1 MLAVSRRCR
10 QPGKPAG
17 RDIVGAVATSI
28 SAGQLRALRLRAQL
42 LAGPRAGSVAGAA
55 AHLGGLQAQ
64 AAPPARPAVR
74 ARTAGLTA
82 AGVDQACAAGDVTR
96 TWAMRGTLH
105 MVATRDVRWM
115 TGLLGPVFARK
126 GQRRR
131 EQLGLDEAFCER
143 ALSALA
149 GILTGSPPLARA
161 ELISRLAA
169 EGIQIDPRTQ
179 QPPHLLGYAAN
190 RGLICRGPDGAGDEP
205 TYVLLE
211 EWAAGAPALGKDDAL
226 AELAR
231 RYLRGHGPASR
242 NDFAAW
248 SGLPATDGTR
258 ALDLIADNLTPVSA
272 DWARLFALRGDSLEA
287 ADHLGAPSDLGAPG
301 DLGAAGDSAPL
312 LLGHFDSYLL
322 GYRERGLVLD
332 ARYARRIQTGG
343 GFVQP
348 VVVTGGR
355 VAGTG
360 GSRAPRGRRARAP
373 RHGSPSS
380 HSRRCRPPARTA
392 WRPRPRTS
400 AGSSAWT

>member
-1 MLAVSRRCR
+1 MLAVSRGPR
-10 QPGKPAG
+10 QPGSPAG
-17 RDIVGAVATSI
+17 SDIVGAVATSI
-28 SAGQLRALRLRAQL
+28 PAGQLRALRLRAQL

-64 AAPPARPAVR
+64 AAPPARLAVR

-143 ALSALA
+143 ALTALA
-149 GILTGSPPLARA
+149 GILTGSPPLTRA
-161 ELISRLAA
+161 GLIGRLAA
-169 EGIQIDPRTQ
+169 EGIRIDPRTQ

-205 TYVLLE
+205 TYVLLD

-231 RYLRGHGPASR
+231 RYLRGYGPASR

-258 ALDLIADNLTPVSA
+258 ALDLISDDVTPVSA
-272 DWARLFALRGDSLEA
+272 DGARLFALRGDSLGA
-287 ADHLGAPSDLGAPG
+287 AGDPGDLGAPG
-301 DLGAAGDSAPL
+301 DLGTSGDLRAS
-312 LLGHFDSYLL
+312 
-322 GYRERGLVLD
+322 
-332 ARYARRIQTGG
+332 
-343 GFVQP
+343 
-348 VVVTGGR
+348 VTCVPR
-355 VAGTG
+355 C
-360 GSRAPRGRRARAP
+360 SR
-373 RHGSPSS
+373 
-380 HSRRCRPPARTA
+380 
-392 WRPRPRTS
+392 
-400 AGSSAWT
+400 

>member
-1 MLAVSRRCR
+1 M
-10 QPGKPAG
+10 
-17 RDIVGAVATSI
+17 ATSI

-42 LAGPRAGSVAGAA
+42 LTGPRVGSVAGAA
-55 AHLGGLQAQ
+55 AHLGGLLAL
-64 AAPPARPAVR
+64 AAPPARLAVR
-74 ARTAGLTA
+74 ARTASLTA
-82 AGVDQACAAGDVTR
+82 GGVNQACAAGDVTS

-115 TGLLGPVFARK
+115 TGLLGPVFACK

-169 EGIQIDPRTQ
+169 EGIRIDPRTQ

-205 TYVLLE
+205 TYVLLD

-231 RYLRGHGPASR
+231 RYLQGYGPASR

-248 SGLPATDGTR
+248 SGLPAADGTR
-258 ALDLIADNLTPVSA
+258 ALDLIADDLTPVSA
-272 DWARLFALRGDSLEA
+272 DGARLFALSGDSLEA
-287 ADHLGAPSDLGAPG
+287 AGDPG
-301 DLGAAGDSAPL
+301 DLGTPGDLDTPGDPPPL

-332 ARYARRIQTGG
+332 ARYARRIQAGG

-348 VVVTGGR
+348 VVVIGGR
-355 VAGTG
+355 VAGTWRLTRPAG
-360 GSRAPRGRRARAP
+360 KARPGRPGTAHHRAIHGATGRQRGRPGGRGRGHRPVP
-373 RHGSPSS
+373 RRG
-380 HSRRCRPPARTA
+380 RD
-392 WRPRPRTS
+392 
-400 AGSSAWT
+400 AGEREREREKRGNVNEGDWSYG

>member
-1 MLAVSRRCR
+1 M
-10 QPGKPAG
+10 
-17 RDIVGAVATSI
+17 ATSI
-28 SAGQLRALRLRAQL
+28 LAGQLRALRLRAQL
-42 LAGPRAGSVAGAA
+42 LSGPGAGSVAGAA

-64 AAPPARPAVR
+64 AAPAARLAVR
-74 ARTAGLTA
+74 ARTSRLTA
-82 AGVDQACAAGDVTR
+82 AGVDQACAAGEVTR

-115 TGLLGPVFARK
+115 TGLFGPVFARK

-131 EQLGLDEAFCER
+131 EQLGLDEAFCKR
-143 ALSALA
+143 ALTALA
-149 GILTGSPPLARA
+149 GILAGSPPLTRA

-169 EGIQIDPRTQ
+169 EGIRIDPRTQ
-179 QPPHLLGYAAN
+179 QPPHLLGYAAS

-205 TYVLLE
+205 TYVLLD
-211 EWAAGAPALGKDDAL
+211 EWAIGTPALGKDDAL

-231 RYLRGHGPASR
+231 RYLRGYGPACR

-258 ALDLIADNLTPVSA
+258 ALNLIADDLTPWSA
-272 DWARLFALRGDSLEA
+272 DGARLFALRGDSLEA
-287 ADHLGAPSDLGAPG
+287 GDLGAPG
-301 DLGAAGDSAPL
+301 DPAPL
-312 LLGHFDSYLL
+312 LLGHFDPYLL

-332 ARYARRIQTGG
+332 AGYARRIQTGG

-348 VVVTGGR
+348 VVVIGGR
-355 VAGTG
+355 VAGTWRLTRPG
-360 GSRAPRGRRARAP
+360 GRRDRAPRP
-373 RHGSPSS
+373 GSPSS

>member
-1 MLAVSRRCR
+1 M
-10 QPGKPAG
+10 
-17 RDIVGAVATSI
+17 ATSI

-42 LAGPRAGSVAGAA
+42 LTGPRAGSVAGAV

-64 AAPPARPAVR
+64 AAPPARLAVR

-115 TGLLGPVFARK
+115 AGLLGPVFARK

-131 EQLGLDEAFCER
+131 EQLGLDEALCER
-143 ALSALA
+143 ALTALA
-149 GILTGSPPLARA
+149 TILTGSPPLTRA
-161 ELISRLAA
+161 ELISPLAA
-169 EGIQIDPRTQ
+169 EGIRIDPRTQ

-205 TYVLLE
+205 RYVLLD

-231 RYLRGHGPASR
+231 RYLRGYGPASR

-258 ALDLIADNLTPVSA
+258 ALDLIADDLTPVSA
-272 DWARLFALRGDSLEA
+272 DGTRLFALRGDSLVTA
-287 ADHLGAPSDLGAPG
+287 GDPG
-301 DLGAAGDSAPL
+301 DLSTPGDPAPL
-312 LLGHFDSYLL
+312 LLGHFDPYLL

-332 ARYARRIQTGG
+332 AGYARRIQAGG

-348 VVVTGGR
+348 VVVIGGR
-355 VAGTG
+355 VAGTWRLTRPAG
-360 GSRAPRGRRARAP
+360 KARPGA
-373 RHGSPSS
+373 
-380 HSRRCRPPARTA
+380 PARLSIEPFTA
-392 WRPRPRTS
+392 LPAASADGLAAEAADIGRFLGADVTLETS
-400 AGSSAWT
+400 SPAVKRERG